1 MIFNSTISKVGKTK
15 NISVYM
21 PNKNKILIYY
31 FNDGIFL
38 KTIDF
43 SSESTVLTKSNTFLA
58 YNEVIPL
65 GNNFLLTRIGKS
77 MEIIQINE

>member
-1 MIFNSTISKVGKTK
+1 MIFNSTISKIGKAK

-21 PNKNKILIYY
+21 PNKNKILLYY

-43 SSESTVLTKSNTFLA
+43 SSGNTVLTKTGTALA
-58 YNEVIPL
+58 FNEVIPL
-65 GNNFLLTRIGKS
+65 KQNLLLARIGKS
-77 MEIIQINE
+77 MEKIETNK